1 VHLLAIVLIGLLI
14 GLIARWVTPGRTPGG
29 LIVTIVVGI
38 VGSVVATFAGQA
50 VGWYHDGQSAG
61 FLASIVG
68 AVAFLLVL
76 RALSGRSHGGLLG
89 RW

>member
-1 VHLLAIVLIGLLI
+1 MHVLAIILIGLLI
-14 GLIARWVTPGRTPGG
+14 GVIARIVTPGRNPGG
-29 LIVTIVVGI
+29 LIVTVVVGI
-38 VGSVVATFAGQA
+38 VGSVLATLAGQA

-76 RALSGRSHGGLLG
+76 RALSGRSRRGVLG
-89 RW
+89 R